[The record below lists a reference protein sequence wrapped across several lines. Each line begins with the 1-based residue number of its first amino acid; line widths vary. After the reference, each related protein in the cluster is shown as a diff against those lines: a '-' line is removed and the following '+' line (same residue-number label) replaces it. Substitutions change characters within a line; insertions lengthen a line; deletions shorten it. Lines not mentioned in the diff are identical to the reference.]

1 MGSPYPPQ
9 IIEEIKQLL
18 RLAVDEENFNY
29 VIDALDILSNPT
41 NDDFGGF
48 FDDNGDDF

>member
-1 MGSPYPPQ
+1 MGISYPPQ

-18 RLAVDEENFNY
+18 RLAVDEEDLNY

-41 NDDFGGF
+41 NDDFNGF
-48 FDDNGDDF
+48 FDDDEF